1 MEKSIKI
8 LLIEDDNNHYELIAH
23 SFLRD
28 INKYHLIRAT
38 TIGNA
43 QELLNNDTPD
53 IILVDL
59 KLPDGDG
66 LEILDYNNTAKLIPT
81 VLLTSFGNEEYA
93 VKAIKLGALDYLV
106 KSPELFQDLPRLTK
120 RFLKDWEIL
129 KSIELKDKE
138 IALMSERL
146 KSLLNLTP
154 FAIIEIDEY
163 LNIKYFNKSLLKI
176 FYIKNVNT
184 VSFDKIFAKETK
196 SFVIQQLKKLKL
208 NKEYNRFECTLYRYN
223 NDPFYAQ
230 IETVALSN
238 EDNNYLIILTD
249 LTEKKKTEEL
259 QIKENKLNSI
269 GHLAAG
275 LAHSFNNILS
285 TIIGNISL
293 SKLSLPSFSEIY
305 KYLDD
310 AEKACGRAKE
320 LTNQLLTFS
329 KGGTPM
335 KENVNIQDL
344 VQNAIS
350 IAAAGTNII
359 YQLFFEPM
367 LRNVMVDKQQITQV
381 IQNILINSYDAM
393 PNGGVIKINLE
404 NYRPSN
410 QTDSRLTEQD
420 YIKISIKDNGQG
432 ISEENLKYIFDPYFT
447 TKEMGDGLGLTT
459 CYSIIKQHN
468 GLIEVESKENYG
480 STLHIYLPAGE
491 RKVIDEKEIS
501 KKKQPMLGKSR
512 ILVLENE
519 EMVRTMIQKLLKHFN
534 HTVDFVLDCRELF
547 DILKNYTENNLPYD
561 LILTDSSIKVCMNNE
576 DNSFANFKSNY
587 PNIPIIIMS
596 SNATDPIV
604 KNFKENGFAALLIK
618 PFTINDLMRIINSTL
633 Q

>member
-1 MEKSIKI
+1 M
-8 LLIEDDNNHYELIAH
+8 
-23 SFLRD
+23 
-28 INKYHLIRAT
+28 IRAT

-106 KSPELFQDLPRLTK
+106 KSPELFLDLPRLTK

-310 AEKACGRAKE
+310 AEKHVVEQKS
-320 LTNQLLTFS
+320 LQINFLLS
-329 KGGTPM
+329 QKA
-335 KENVNIQDL
+335 E
-344 VQNAIS
+344 
-350 IAAAGTNII
+350 
-359 YQLFFEPM
+359 
-367 LRNVMVDKQQITQV
+367 
-381 IQNILINSYDAM
+381 
-393 PNGGVIKINLE
+393 
-404 NYRPSN
+404 
-410 QTDSRLTEQD
+410 RL
-420 YIKISIKDNGQG
+420 
-432 ISEENLKYIFDPYFT
+432 
-447 TKEMGDGLGLTT
+447 
-459 CYSIIKQHN
+459 
-468 GLIEVESKENYG
+468 
-480 STLHIYLPAGE
+480 
-491 RKVIDEKEIS
+491 
-501 KKKQPMLGKSR
+501 
-512 ILVLENE
+512 
-519 EMVRTMIQKLLKHFN
+519 
-534 HTVDFVLDCRELF
+534 
-547 DILKNYTENNLPYD
+547 
-561 LILTDSSIKVCMNNE
+561 
-576 DNSFANFKSNY
+576 
-587 PNIPIIIMS
+587 
-596 SNATDPIV
+596 
-604 KNFKENGFAALLIK
+604 
-618 PFTINDLMRIINSTL
+618 
-633 Q
+633 

>member
-501 KKKQPMLGKSR
+501 KKNNPC
-512 ILVLENE
+512 LVRVEFWCSK
-519 EMVRTMIQKLLKHFN
+519 MKKWCAQ
-534 HTVDFVLDCRELF
+534 
-547 DILKNYTENNLPYD
+547 
-561 LILTDSSIKVCMNNE
+561 
-576 DNSFANFKSNY
+576 
-587 PNIPIIIMS
+587 
-596 SNATDPIV
+596 
-604 KNFKENGFAALLIK
+604 
-618 PFTINDLMRIINSTL
+618 
-633 Q
+633 